1 MRSRSSR
8 FSFSRQCVNGRH
20 SLRPHTHQ
28 LERLNPLSPVSL
40 HMESNVKVYN
50 TLLPRDITMTSD
62 IDLMPVTS
70 PRNEQAGFGKM
81 IVQEIW
87 GDTDGQQGCES
98 LLQLLEG
105 YLNHC
110 DQEQRFASRHRT
122 ILGETFDLD
131 LIRTIRVVKARPEVL
146 KSALSED
153 LGQDAHAVS
162 LDIAI
167 RLMFSTFV
175 RLADTRI
182 ISGTIFQP
190 RWRDSESL
198 VSFLTRVYPQTQSLA
213 ALAQDN
219 GRVQIAKFSTV
230 SHCAPLPIFV
240 KKKTP
245 PYLPSPES
253 CSVLLP
259 G

>member
-1 MRSRSSR
+1 
-8 FSFSRQCVNGRH
+8 V
-20 SLRPHTHQ
+20 
-28 LERLNPLSPVSL
+28 E
-40 HMESNVKVYN
+40 VYN
-50 TLLPRDITMTSD
+50 TLLSRDITMTSN

-70 PRNEQAGFGKM
+70 SQNEQAGFGKM
-81 IVQEIW
+81 VVQEIW
-87 GDTDGQQGCES
+87 GDTNTQQGCES

-105 YLNHC
+105 YLDHC
-110 DQEQRFASRHRT
+110 DQEQHFASRHT
-122 ILGETFDLD
+122 TNMGMNFDLD

-146 KSALSED
+146 KSALSAE
-153 LGQDAHAVS
+153 LRQDAHAVS

-230 SHCAPLPIFV
+230 SNCAALPI
-240 KKKTP
+240 
-245 PYLPSPES
+245 S
-253 CSVLLP
+253 
-259 G
+259 

>member
-1 MRSRSSR
+1 
-8 FSFSRQCVNGRH
+8 
-20 SLRPHTHQ
+20 
-28 LERLNPLSPVSL
+28 
-40 HMESNVKVYN
+40 
-50 TLLPRDITMTSD
+50 MTSD
-62 IDLMPVTS
+62 IDLMPVS
-70 PRNEQAGFGKM
+70 SSQNEQAGFGKM
-81 IVQEIW
+81 ILQEIW
-87 GDTDGQQGCES
+87 GDTNGQQGCES

-105 YLNHC
+105 YLDHC

-146 KSALSED
+146 KSALSAE

-213 ALAQDN
+213 ALAQDD

-230 SHCAPLPIFV
+230 SHCAALPIFV
-240 KKKTP
+240 KKKLP
-245 PYLPSPES
+245 PHLPSPES